1 MSTHAQVW
9 GAMRLLRHALAH
21 GLAPTRVHTTTPGLE
36 RLHEPDTS
44 HRRRQRCHGRGA
56 DRAHSKRRRPR
67 RAGARA
73 RPGRKEEWVYVG
85 GVVEVGGAGGG
96 CKQGHGG
103 KEREGQEAVLTQAS
117 VREQGYH
124 DTNGRCTKQYKHCHE
139 TALMLAL
146 RMGKK
151 GMMEKLFAAGAKVEA
166 TDEVHGRRGWWAGD
180 VW

>member
-1 MSTHAQVW
+1 M
-9 GAMRLLRHALAH
+9 
-21 GLAPTRVHTTTPGLE
+21 
-36 RLHEPDTS
+36 
-44 HRRRQRCHGRGA
+44 
-56 DRAHSKRRRPR
+56 
-67 RAGARA
+67 
-73 RPGRKEEWVYVG
+73 YVG

-124 DTNGRCTKQYKHCHE
+124 DTNGRSTKEYENCHE